1 MNLNV
6 RRVLITALL
15 LAGFAAL
22 GVGLVAYTQEKTAS
36 QIAQNEQMLLLA
48 QISAVLPPGS
58 YENNPVDSAFL
69 LPDPQALNLPKLEK
83 VHQVDESLLH
93 EAKEAGLV
101 GYRATAKGKV
111 TAVVIPVIT
120 HAGYSGDIKL
130 IVGIDRKGVIT
141 GVRVTRENETPGLG
155 DKIEASKTH
164 WIFGFK
170 DRSLSNPHKQGWAV
184 KKDGGV
190 FDQFTGATITP
201 RAVVGAIHNALL
213 YARAH
218 HEQLFE
224 PHESEHE
231 GDGHA
236 SDAHVAPVRADPAPA
251 TQVQAARAQR
261 WLLRAMPTSQEKL
274 HHE

>member
-1 MNLNV
+1 MTLNV
-6 RRVLITALL
+6 RRIVITTML

-22 GVGLVAYTQEKTAS
+22 GVGVVAYTQIKTAS
-36 QIAQNEQMLLLA
+36 QIAQNEQMMLLA
-48 QISAVLPPGS
+48 QVSAVLPPGS
-58 YENNPVDSAFL
+58 YGNNPTDSAFL
-69 LPDPQALNLPKLEK
+69 LPDPQQLNLPALGKG
-83 VHQVDESLLH
+83 HRVDEDKLH
-93 EAKEAGLV
+93 EAKEQGVV
-101 GYRATAKGKV
+101 GFRATQDGKV
-111 TAVVIPVIT
+111 TGVVIPVIT

-155 DKIEASKTH
+155 DRILPSKTH
-164 WIFGFK
+164 WIFSF
-170 DRSLSNPHKQGWAV
+170 DHRSLTNPGEKGWAV

-213 YARAH
+213 YAKAH

-224 PHESEHE
+224 PHEHEHE
-231 GDGHA
+231 HDHEHEHEDGGH
-236 SDAHVAPVRADPAPA
+236 H
-251 TQVQAARAQR
+251 R
-261 WLLRAMPTSQEKL
+261 WLLKALPDQKEE